1 MKISF
6 VKYEKESNYKIPKLL
21 GMKVEEIQ
29 EPEEIDETIKNLKKE
44 KYTTIVIPNE
54 LASFSQDII
63 SKYKYDPTL
72 NIVIVPSKNN

>member
-21 GMKVEEIQ
+21 GMKIQ

-63 SKYKYDPTL
+63 NKYKYDNKL
-72 NIVIVPSKNN
+72 NIIITP

>member
-29 EPEEIDETIKNLKKE
+29 GDLAPLKKFW
-44 KYTTIVIPNE
+44 
-54 LASFSQDII
+54 SFL
-63 SKYKYDPTL
+63 SKK
-72 NIVIVPSKNN
+72 V

>member
-1 MKISF
+1 
-6 VKYEKESNYKIPKLL
+6 
-21 GMKVEEIQ
+21 MKVEEIQ

-44 KYTTIVIPNE
+44 KYTTIIIPNE

>member
-44 KYTTIVIPNE
+44 K
-54 LASFSQDII
+54 
-63 SKYKYDPTL
+63 
-72 NIVIVPSKNN
+72 